1 MDSNPIA
8 HISTERDPNNLLYVC
23 EREVVLDGVRSLKN
37 LFKMTVIATFSC
49 SFLTFVDFP
58 HLIL

>member
-8 HISTERDPNNLLYVC
+8 HISTERDPNNLLYVY

-37 LFKMTVIATFSC
+37 LF
-49 SFLTFVDFP
+49 
-58 HLIL
+58 